1 MMFNK
6 KKGAI
11 SEHLVLWI
19 PKFIFLIIAFL
30 SVIFLLR
37 LLVVY
42 NIDATEA
49 EARVLT
55 NRIFYS
61 PNVIPY
67 FDSDIARAYPG
78 IVDFEKYKKLQNSD
92 VNEIDTRTITY
103 GQDNKLIAA
112 KMTLQNFETNAQD
125 VVFYNKENYEFWE
138 PRILSTVVGGSG
150 SVNSITEQRYVLI
163 NNAGKMKKGTL
174 KMQVIVRK

>member
-1 MMFNK
+1 MFSK
-6 KKGAI
+6 KRGQI
-11 SEHLVLWI
+11 SEHLILWI

-37 LLVVY
+37 MLIVN
-42 NIDATEA
+42 NIDASEA
-49 EARVLT
+49 EARILA

-61 PNVIPY
+61 PNVISY
-67 FDSDIARAYPG
+67 SDADTGRAYPG

-92 VNEIDTRTITY
+92 VNEIDAKTITY
-103 GQDNKLIAA
+103 GQGNQLIAA
-112 KMTLQNFETNAQD
+112 KLTLQNIETNTQD
-125 VVFYNKENYEFWE
+125 TIFYNKENYEFWE

-150 SVNSITEQRYVLI
+150 SVNSIIEQRYVLI
-163 NNAGKMKKGTL
+163 KNGDKMEKGKL

>member
-1 MMFNK
+1 MFNK
-6 KKGAI
+6 KRGAI

-19 PKFIFLIIAFL
+19 PKFIYLIIAFL

-37 LLVVY
+37 LLIVN
-42 NIDATEA
+42 NIDTSGA
-49 EARVLT
+49 EAIVLA

-61 PNVIPY
+61 PNVISY
-67 FDSDIARAYPG
+67 SDADTGRAYPG
-78 IVDFEKYKKLQNSD
+78 IVDFEKYKKLQNVD
-92 VNEIDTRTITY
+92 ANEIDTKTIAY
-103 GQDNKLIAA
+103 GQGNNLIAA
-112 KMTLQNFETNAQD
+112 KLTLQNFETNAQD

-163 NNAGKMKKGTL
+163 KNADKMEKGTL